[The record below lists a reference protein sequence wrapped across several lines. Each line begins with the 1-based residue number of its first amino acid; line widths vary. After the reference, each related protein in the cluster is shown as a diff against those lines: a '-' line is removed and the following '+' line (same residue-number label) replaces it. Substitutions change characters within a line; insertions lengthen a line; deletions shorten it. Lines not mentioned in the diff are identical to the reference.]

1 MTQRNGP
8 DLLRKSLA
16 STAGCLLVPG
26 PAPDGGAMARSTSG
40 CLLLSLLSTV
50 VVLVFF
56 LQQGGERSPLHVF
69 VTGGAEGV
77 PVSQQESARNLKRAV
92 ERADGLEVTPAR
104 PLARSRSSAPA
115 RSA

>member
-1 MTQRNGP
+1 
-8 DLLRKSLA
+8 
-16 STAGCLLVPG
+16 
-26 PAPDGGAMARSTSG
+26 MARSTSG

-69 VTGGAEGV
+69 VTGGV
-77 PVSQQESARNLKRAV
+77 PQQESAANLKRAV

-104 PLARSRSSAPA
+104 PLARSA
-115 RSA
+115 